1 MSMNASC
8 FLDTNVLVYAAA
20 GRGADERKRL
30 CALDL
35 LEEAEFGVSGQV
47 LQEFF
52 VTVTH
57 KAKRPLSR
65 LDAAKWID
73 RLALRPVVPIDAGI
87 VKLAIHLSERYRLS
101 HWDAAIVAAAKSLE
115 ASVLY
120 TEDLNDGQMY
130 GSVRAV
136 NPFENP

>member
-1 MSMNASC
+1 MNASC

-20 GRGADERKRL
+20 GRGADDRKRIR
-30 CALDL
+30 ALDL

-52 VTVTH
+52 VSVTH

-65 LDAAKWID
+65 IDAAKWID
-73 RLALRPVVPIDAGI
+73 RLSLRPVVPIDSGL
-87 VKLAIHLSERYRLS
+87 VKLAINLSERYRIS
-101 HWDAAIVAAAKSLE
+101 HWDAAIVAAAECLE

-120 TEDLNDGQMY
+120 TEDLNDGQVY
-130 GSVRAV
+130 GSVKAV
-136 NPFENP
+136 NPFKHL